1 MAGDRVKQVKKRTW
15 LMPQEVE
22 VWYVLP
28 ALRRELALAMIRKE
42 LPQKQI
48 AKMLGV
54 TEPAIT
60 QYKLKNSK
68 RARGDQVE
76 IPGDFM
82 PEIEKAADK
91 MTRAW
96 SDQPS
101 PEVFHET
108 MTREVNRLIKALRQA
123 GVICGIHR
131 EHCHGVKEDCGAC

>member
-1 MAGDRVKQVKKRTW
+1 MAGDRLKQVKKRTW

-28 ALRRELALAMIRKE
+28 ALRRELALAMIKKG

-76 IPGDFM
+76 IPKDFM

-91 MTRAW
+91 MTRVW
-96 SDQPS
+96 NDQGS
-101 PEVFHET
+101 PESFHET
-108 MTREVNRLIKALRQA
+108 MTREVNRLIKVLRQA

-131 EHCHGVKEDCGAC
+131 EHCHGVKEDCNAC

>member
-1 MAGDRVKQVKKRTW
+1 M
-15 LMPQEVE
+15 
-22 VWYVLP
+22 LP

-96 SDQPS
+96 SDQSS